1 MEYLYKKIKSMRQL
15 FNIDESEKQR
25 ILEMH
30 ENAIKKHYLIEQS
43 STSYEFSTESVPAR
57 QFIYKEFNLFKSNP
71 NFATMTPQQQID
83 DLNAAREKLKTT
95 DMNALVKRAQEAG
108 VTSGS
113 TTALQTDLQRV
124 SGNANLK
131 FVGTD
136 GTEKAFVD
144 GKLGTNT
151 VDALLRYQIYLL
163 GLPQSTKPVTNQSY
177 VQPGSAKVVGQ
188 GTYNVGKK

>member
-1 MEYLYKKIKSMRQL
+1 MRQL
-15 FNIDESEKQR
+15 FNINESEKQR

-30 ENAIKKHYLIEQS
+30 EKATKKHYLIEQS
-43 STSYEFSTESVPAR
+43 STAYTFSNESLPAR
-57 QFIYKEFNLFKSNP
+57 LFILKEFNLGKFNP
-71 NFATMTPQQQID
+71 SYATMTPQQQIEA
-83 DLNAAREKLKTT
+83 LEAAREKLKTT
-95 DMNALVKRAQEAG
+95 DMNDLVKRAQEAG

-113 TTALQTDLQRV
+113 TTALQTDLQTV

-151 VDALLRYQIYLL
+151 VDALLRYQIYLS
-163 GLPQSTKPVTNQSY
+163 GLPQQTKPATNQSY
-177 VQPGSAKVVGQ
+177 VQTGSAKVVGQ

>member
-1 MEYLYKKIKSMRQL
+1 MKQL
-15 FNIDESEKQR
+15 FNIDESEKRR

-30 ENAIKKHYLIEQS
+30 ENATKKHYLIEQS
-43 STSYEFSTESVPAR
+43 STVYTFSNESLPAR
-57 QFIYKEFNLFKSNP
+57 QFIFKEFNLFKYNSS
-71 NFATMTPQQQID
+71 FTTMTPQQQID
-83 DLNAAREKLKTT
+83 ALNAAREQLKTT
-95 DMNALVKRAQEAG
+95 DMNDLVKRAQEAG

-113 TTALQTDLQRV
+113 TAALQTDLQTV

-136 GTEKAFVD
+136 GTEKSFVD

-151 VDALLRYQIYLL
+151 VDALLRYQIYLS

-188 GTYNVGKK
+188 GTYDVGKK

>member
-1 MEYLYKKIKSMRQL
+1 MRQL

-30 ENAIKKHYLIEQS
+30 EKATKKHYLIEQS
-43 STSYEFSTESVPAR
+43 STAYTFSNESVAAR

-71 NFATMTPQQQID
+71 SFATMTPQQQIEA
-83 DLNAAREKLKTT
+83 LKGAKEKLKTT

-113 TTALQTDLQRV
+113 TAALQNDLKRV
-124 SGNANLK
+124 SGDANLS

-136 GTEKAFVD
+136 GSEKGFVD

-151 VDALLRYQIYLL
+151 VAALLDYQIYLL
-163 GLPQSTKPVTNQSY
+163 SKSPSTAPVTNQSY
-177 VQPGSAKVVGQ
+177 VEPGSAKVAVQ
-188 GTYNVGKK
+188 GTYNTGQK